1 MMGPYDPRTPE
12 DEEPGVKVRVK
23 QEVPEEAK
31 LSFRQR
37 MAEWRARHHPE
48 PPACNIGLPR
58 SLLTASRPE
67 PPDEKRQQELERLA
81 RNQQLR
87 VDLDAVELAW
97 ESERRPEHA
106 LSAARHYSIMEHL
119 FGTGCFFY
127 PVVPLR
133 AHFADP
139 DLPGRVRPIALGNV
153 MTPRQC
159 SEAPDLRA
167 GRSRRISTAASSGQQ
182 QQLKLGVAERE
193 YAHWLV
199 TDIPGSGRVAERPR
213 PPPYLQPIPPLGT
226 GLHRYALVLFVQS
239 APLEDQQENQQL
251 PETDWLSATSAP
263 LSSTGHQERLTPA
276 ASASS
281 RPPGTRRC
289 GPSSRHRLTD
299 MGAEPVFEFRWPAPY
314 RPKMQQFA
322 FSEPSSGAHLNRP
335 AERATWTSTGTSK
348 DIAEETL
355 KEKLKSVHRSV
366 AAAGAESKYPPGAA
380 TSCSSHGRHLGRT
393 KPNPGG
399 RRPSLIPLSVAAEDG
414 QVEGEDEDES
424 KSEKSRAL
432 RDSAEAGGAAAKN
445 LTAEELRKL
454 QEESD
459 LLITKDTFGFNE
471 AAAAAG
477 IIPERSHRPA
487 AAERKED
494 FDKLALAALQKLRS
508 LETSPHYR
516 DSLKGVYRECALE
529 LDPRPKKAK
538 GTVKVERDP
547 AALDGEGTTIY
558 DDFDDF

>member
-1 MMGPYDPRTPE
+1 TATQMRSSLIGLLRGLRPPAAQTRTPARTIFMMGPYDPRTPE

-159 SEAPDLRA
+159 SEAPDLRWQEPQDFN
-167 GRSRRISTAASSGQQ
+167 SSSSGQQ
-182 QQLKLGVAERE
+182 QQLKWAVLLTCPDEHLQSAERE

-199 TDIPGSGRVAERPR
+199 TDIPGSGRVAEGRVR
-213 PPPYLQPIPPLGT
+213 LPYLQPIPPLGT

-251 PETDWLSATSAP
+251 AGDRLAERDF
-263 LSSTGHQERLTPA
+263 STAEFYRRHQDRLTPA
-276 ASASS
+276 GLCFFQAAWD
-281 RPPGTRRC
+281 
-289 GPSSRHRLTD
+289 PSVRTVYRHRLTD

-322 FSEPSSGAHLNRP
+322 FSEPFNLYLDKYRD
-335 AERATWTSTGTSK
+335 TK

-355 KEKLKSVHRSV
+355 KEKLKSVHPFLGRRRP
-366 AAAGAESKYPPGAA
+366 ESKYPLAVPAEGYQ
-380 TSCSSHGRHLGRT
+380 
-393 KPNPGG
+393 
-399 RRPSLIPLSVAAEDG
+399 PSWLKEREAQKILRQG
-414 QVEGEDEDES
+414 QW
-424 KSEKSRAL
+424 
-432 RDSAEAGGAAAKN
+432 RD
-445 LTAEELRKL
+445 
-454 QEESD
+454 
-459 LLITKDTFGFNE
+459 
-471 AAAAAG
+471 
-477 IIPERSHRPA
+477 
-487 AAERKED
+487 
-494 FDKLALAALQKLRS
+494 
-508 LETSPHYR
+508 
-516 DSLKGVYRECALE
+516 
-529 LDPRPKKAK
+529 LD
-538 GTVKVERDP
+538 
-547 AALDGEGTTIY
+547 
-558 DDFDDF
+558 